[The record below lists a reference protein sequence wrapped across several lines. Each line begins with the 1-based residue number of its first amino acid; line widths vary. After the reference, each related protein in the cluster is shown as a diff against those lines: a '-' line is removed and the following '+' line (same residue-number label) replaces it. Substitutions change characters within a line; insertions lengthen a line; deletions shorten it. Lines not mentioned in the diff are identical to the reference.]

1 MQPRISLPSVSNP
14 ADFTVLY
21 KSIPTR
27 PQKLG
32 KVVGAMDMTPHIL
45 VVDDDRELRSL
56 LSTFLTAS
64 GYRVSLV
71 DGGAAMTQTMNAA
84 RIDLII
90 LDVMMPREDG
100 LSICR
105 RLRATGTIPII
116 MLTAADTETDRV
128 VGLEMGAD
136 DYLSKPF
143 STRELLA
150 RVRAVLRRAS
160 MPTAGSAAG
169 SGRIFEF
176 AGWRLDVTRRQLYS
190 PARALVDLR
199 AAEFDLLLALVE
211 RPKHVLNRDQL
222 LDLARGRSANAFD
235 RSIDVHISRLRH
247 RMEINPKD
255 PLLIKTVRSGGYV
268 FTAAVTLNGAPW

>member
-27 PQKLG
+27 PKKLG

-105 RLRATGTIPII
+105 RLRASGTIPII

-255 PLLIKTVRSGGYV
+255 PLLIKTARSGGYV

>member
-105 RLRATGTIPII
+105 RLRASGTIPII